1 MKNKGLLIT
10 VIVLLS
16 VIVVLLLGFM
26 VYSLA
31 GNTLSFGI
39 VPRVADR
46 VIYDNSFEKVSDIDV
61 DSACGDV
68 SFEENKDGKVL
79 VIAYGESERDI
90 TVNFSDGKL
99 TIDYPQK
106 QRFFNWNVVK
116 NNIVISLPSD
126 YENGIKVESDYGNVA
141 LCALPKAFLDI
152 DCDYGNVTSG
162 EVRTAVISSDC
173 GDVELEKAE
182 TVQADVNFGNLR
194 IGTVTKSC
202 DLQNDCGDITVDE
215 MKITENSTI
224 SDDLGEITVNNAAG
238 IRIEA
243 ETDLGKLNI
252 NQNDPKADVTL
263 TITND
268 CGDINV
274 GK

>member
-39 VPRVADR
+39 VPRAADR

-61 DSACGDV
+61 DSDCGDV
-68 SFEENKDGKVL
+68 SFEENKDGKVH

-99 TIDYPQK
+99 TINYPQK
-106 QRFFNWNVVK
+106 QRFFNWSVVK

-126 YENGIKVESDYGNVA
+126 YENSIKVESDYGNVEI
-141 LCALPKAFLDI
+141 CALPKASI
-152 DCDYGNVTSG
+152 TADCDYGNIAVE
-162 EVRTAVISSDC
+162 EVKTADIINNC
-173 GDVELEKAE
+173 GNVNIGKAE
-182 TVQADVNFGNLR
+182 TAKVDVDYGRLE
-194 IGTVTKSC
+194 IGTVTHRC
-202 DLQNDCGDITVDE
+202 DLYNDCGDILVDALL
-215 MKITENSTI
+215 ITEDSTI
-224 SDDLGEITVNNAAG
+224 SDEYGKITVRNAPG
-238 IRIEA
+238 ICVDA
-243 ETDLGKLNI
+243 KTDLGKLNI

>member
-31 GNTLSFGI
+31 GNTLSFGV
-39 VPRVADR
+39 VPRVAGE
-46 VIYDNSFEKVSDIDV
+46 VIFDNSFEGVTDIDV
-61 DSACGDV
+61 ISDCGDI
-68 SFEENKDGKVL
+68 SFKENNDGKVH
-79 VIAYGESERDI
+79 VIAYGENERDI

-106 QRFFNWNVVK
+106 QRLFNWNVVK

-126 YENGIKVESDYGNVA
+126 YENNIKIEADYGNVEM
-141 LCALPKAFLDI
+141 CALPKASI
-152 DCDYGNVTSG
+152 IADCDYGNIAIE
-162 EVRTAVISSDC
+162 EVKTADISNNC
-173 GDVELEKAE
+173 GNVNIKKAE
-182 TVQADVNFGNLR
+182 TAKVDVDYGRLE
-194 IGTVTKSC
+194 IGTVTHRC
-202 DLQNDCGDITVDE
+202 DLYNDCGDILVE
-215 MKITENSTI
+215 SLLITEDSTI
-224 SDDLGEITVNNAAG
+224 SDEYGKITVRNAPGVCVDAK
-238 IRIEA
+238 
-243 ETDLGKLNI
+243 TDLGKLNI

-268 CGDINV
+268 CGDVNV